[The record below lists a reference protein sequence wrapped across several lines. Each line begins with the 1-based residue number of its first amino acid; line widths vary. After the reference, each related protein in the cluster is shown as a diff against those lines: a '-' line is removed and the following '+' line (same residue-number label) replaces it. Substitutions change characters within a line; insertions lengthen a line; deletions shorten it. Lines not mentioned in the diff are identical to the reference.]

1 MKNRINNKEEL
12 ISTIKYIIKNS
23 ESQEEAFETIDD
35 LFYEVLTVDDLVYI
49 ILSFLEDDNLES
61 MNEKLCIGQDLRVVH

>member
-23 ESQEEAFETIDD
+23 ESQEEAFETIDN
-35 LFYEVLTVDDLVYI
+35 LFYEVLTVNDLIQI

-61 MNEKLCIGQDLRVVH
+61 MDEKLCIGQDLRVVH

>member
-61 MNEKLCIGQDLRVVH
+61 MDEKLCIGQDLRVVH

>member
-1 MKNRINNKEEL
+1 MKNKINNKEEL

-35 LFYEVLTVDDLVYI
+35 LFYEVLTVNDLVYI
-49 ILSFLEDDNLES
+49 ILRRLWS
-61 MNEKLCIGQDLRVVH
+61 KQLRIQ

>member
-23 ESQEEAFETIDD
+23 ESQEEAIETIDN
-35 LFYEVLTVDDLVYI
+35 LF
-49 ILSFLEDDNLES
+49 
-61 MNEKLCIGQDLRVVH
+61 